1 MVVWLR
7 GDEPWC
13 GDFSLDAE
21 GVMQQ
26 LGIKRSRLTQIS
38 GRELR
43 VGRIR
48 RGRYV
53 SPVYRPADVAQ
64 YLEWTRA
71 TATHMKASSVLQ
83 DAAAQLEDSSE
94 RLAER
99 VERAAGTVADVVHEV
114 VARSTSRVIAR
125 VDDEL
130 AALRRL
136 HEAERARLETLLL
149 EAVGQLRLV
158 RERACQQAGLIE
170 TLTAA
175 VSQVA
180 SELRETAALV
190 RVLREDAQAATAA
203 AAEQVAAARAEL
215 VERLRAQET
224 AARPTLPA
232 LKRLSREMPRAR
244 RGSAAG
250 TGPAARTSGSAG
262 ARTDRKKNP
271 VCGAAPAGAA
281 GRAPKRRP
289 SRLRS

>member
-1 MVVWLR
+1 
-7 GDEPWC
+7 
-13 GDFSLDAE
+13 
-21 GVMQQ
+21 MQQ

-43 VGRIR
+43 VGRVR

-53 SPVYRPADVAQ
+53 SPVYRPGDVVQ

-130 AALRRL
+130 AALARV
-136 HEAERARLETLLL
+136 HEAERARLEGLLL
-149 EAVGQLRLV
+149 EVVGQLSRV
-158 RERACQQAGLIE
+158 RQRSSQQASLIE
-170 TLTAA
+170 TLATAVTQLA
-175 VSQVA
+175 G
-180 SELRETAALV
+180 ELREAAALV
-190 RVLREDAQAATAA
+190 RVLREDQQLARAA
-203 AAEQVAAARAEL
+203 AVEQLAAARGEIL
-215 VERLRAQET
+215 ERLDDGQS
-224 AARPTLPA
+224 AARPTLSK
-232 LKRLSREMPRAR
+232 LKRLSREKLRAR
-244 RGSAAG
+244 QVSAAG

-262 ARTDRKKNP
+262 ARTDRKRNP
-271 VCGAAPAGAA
+271 ARVAAPAAAA
-281 GRAPKRRP
+281 GRGPKRRP
-289 SRLRS
+289 SRLQS